1 MVDFRV
7 IRKISL
13 VTIAV
18 GLMLLTASCGGN
30 GAANN
35 DQGMSVTFLGLFN
48 SNRLAA
54 NIGGGG
60 GGGGGGGMGQTPGN
74 QGCGQLPEPFGG
86 GYLRLGEA
94 EPEPGGSVSSTNLSG
109 TDAAGAFISVV
120 GLQNNLYGQAF
131 RAERLIVDFFIPG
144 ASQQPPATNV
154 PVFLVAGP
162 AESAA
167 QVGIGGGAGVD
178 GGANAA
184 PSPGLRRPLFTSLP
198 PSFSNLC
205 NRSLAQVTIVPA
217 AVREWLNFNRDVLPE
232 PPFQMEV
239 TLRLNGLSS
248 SGNRYDTND
257 ATFDFTILPES
268 YIEPTAPDGIDTPE
282 ALPPS
287 ETSGGEGGTNDEGDV
302 ADLGKAF

>member
-1 MVDFRV
+1 MDIRV

-13 VTIAV
+13 ATIAV
-18 GLMLLTASCGGN
+18 GLTWLTASCGGN

-54 NIGGGG
+54 NNAGGGG
-60 GGGGGGGMGQTPGN
+60 GGGGGGGQTPGN

-94 EPEPGGSVSSTNLSG
+94 EPEPGGTVSATNLSG
-109 TDAAGAFISVV
+109 TDAAGAFVSVV

-131 RAERLIVDFFIPG
+131 RAERLLVDFFIPG
-144 ASQQPPATNV
+144 ASQQPPSTNV
-154 PVFLVAGP
+154 PVFLLAGP

-167 QVGIGGGAGVD
+167 QTGIGGGAGAG

-184 PSPGLRRPLFTSLP
+184 PNPGLRRPLFTSLP

-268 YIEPTAPDGIDTPE
+268 YIEPTSPDGSETPE
-282 ALPPS
+282 VSPTS
-287 ETSGGEGGTNDEGDV
+287 EAIGVEGGTSGEGDV
-302 ADLGKAF
+302 GDLEKAF